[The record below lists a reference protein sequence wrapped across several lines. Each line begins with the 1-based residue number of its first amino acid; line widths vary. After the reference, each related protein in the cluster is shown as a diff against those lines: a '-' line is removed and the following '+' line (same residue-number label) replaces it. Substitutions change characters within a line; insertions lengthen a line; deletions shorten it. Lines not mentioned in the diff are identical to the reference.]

1 MVARPAVLQVRPCCI
16 VTPAATCPPRSFH
29 QESESFN
36 FCLLRRLK
44 MGKCLKT
51 SVARMHFYSELIL
64 KEWETWF
71 GVGVFSP

>member
-1 MVARPAVLQVRPCCI
+1 
-16 VTPAATCPPRSFH
+16 
-29 QESESFN
+29 
-36 FCLLRRLK
+36 